1 MQKESWNHQTR
12 LSEQSKKVVRSSV
25 IIITA
30 FGLCMITQLVS
41 VFIRVFVWNWKEPPT
56 CTFHTVVPFI
66 ATFMLNAW
74 SALNP
79 CFCFIF
85 IKSYQI
91 TEECFVPGV
100 HQKTI
105 RRV

>member
-12 LSEQSKKVVRSSV
+12 LGEQSKKVVRSSV

-56 CTFHTVVPFI
+56 CTFRTVVPFI
-66 ATFMLNAW
+66 ATFILNAW